1 MKMRLTLII
10 AAAFATIIPSPVVFS
25 QDLALEEIIVT
36 AQRRSQNLQDVAI
49 SVSAFSA
56 EAMEDY
62 GWSDVT
68 LVAQQSPNVNI
79 KYTWGNSMPVY
90 TIRGIGMNSFQAS
103 DQSSVGLFVDEVY
116 QTSIATMGAFLFD
129 IDRVEVLRG
138 PQGTLFGRNTNGG
151 AVNYLTQAPTD
162 EQEGFLR
169 LDYGNYDRF
178 ELEAAVGGSLGENW
192 SGRASV
198 YTIQQGEG
206 WTYDR
211 TSGRDIGEVDITA
224 FRGQLMYDN
233 GKDFS
238 ARFIAFGSQ
247 DKSQPQYFQHIGT
260 NDANN
265 PGQSCQA
272 AIDGRLDPVNC
283 VDALGYSDT
292 DGDLF
297 AGDYTDVPSTEIY
310 AGNTLDNENL
320 GFTLLMDK
328 EFDAFDLRSIT
339 SYQEYDRFQPKES
352 DGNPLLF
359 LDFLFASQIEAFSQ
373 EIRLSSKSDASDLSW
388 ILGFYVGTDD
398 VEENPDRV
406 GYLDDLGVRY
416 GLRYSQERLNA
427 GVYGQA
433 IWALSDSVNIEVG
446 ARYMYDDVDFFALT
460 YIDLGFRTGSKVEF
474 PQAGC
479 PDPAGVIPL
488 ACSLDD
494 KAFTGKIGIDW
505 SPSDN
510 VMWYASY
517 STGHKPGGFNGG
529 LNTNSELYTPFDEE
543 EVVAFEVGVKSTLWG
558 GRAQFNAAVF
568 DYDYKGLQAATPR
581 PAQNQAGILNF
592 LTNLDEASISG
603 AEAELRLA
611 VTENV
616 ELSLGASVLDTEN
629 NDRGANFDGPWGRS
643 PRKLANSPEQTYN
656 ASLAWNIPMENGGNL
671 RFFTDYWYE
680 SDHFKTIVNIR
691 ALEVTN
697 QQWNA
702 RLTYT
707 TPSDNLSVSIFGK
720 NIADRENVVDTLGAG
735 VSLGWGVLVMG
746 QPQTYGVSLKYRF

>member
-1 MKMRLTLII
+1 MTFRSILLLLG
-10 AAAFATIIPSPVVFS
+10 AFASLFSIPPVYS
-25 QDLALEEIIVT
+25 QELEEVIVT

-151 AVNYLTQAPTD
+151 AVNYLTQAPTQ
-162 EQEGFLR
+162 ETEGFIR
-169 LDYGNYDRF
+169 LDYGEYDRV
-178 ELEAAVGGSLGENW
+178 EVEAAVGGALNDQW
-192 SGRASV
+192 SARASI

-206 WTYDR
+206 WTFDR
-211 TSGRDIGEVDITA
+211 TSGGDIGEVDITA
-224 FRGQLMYDN
+224 FRGQLLYEGDN
-233 GKDFS
+233 NFS
-238 ARFIAFGSQ
+238 ARLIVFGSQ
-247 DKSQPQYFQHIGT
+247 DKSEPQYFQHIGT
-260 NDANN
+260 NDPNN

-272 AIDGRLDPVNC
+272 MIDGRLDPFNC

-297 AGDYTDVPSTEIY
+297 AGDYTDAPHTEIY

-320 GFTLLMDK
+320 GFTLIMDK
-328 EFDAFDLRSIT
+328 QFKNFDLRSIT

-352 DGNPLLF
+352 DGNPALF
-359 LDFLFASQIEAFSQ
+359 LDFLFASQIEAASQ
-373 EIRLSSKSDASDLSW
+373 EIRLSSNDDASDVQW
-388 ILGFYVGTDD
+388 IFGVYAGRDD
-398 VEENPDRV
+398 VTENPDRV

-416 GLRYSQERLNA
+416 GLRYAQERLNA

-433 IWALSDSVNIEVG
+433 IWALNESVNLEVG
-446 ARYMYDDVDFFALT
+446 ARYMYDDVDFFART
-460 YIDLGFRTGSKVEF
+460 YIDLGFRTGEKVEF
-474 PQAGC
+474 PVAGC

-494 KAFTGKIGIDW
+494 SAFTGKIGIDW

-543 EVVAFEVGVKSTLWG
+543 EVVAIEFGVKSTLMD

-568 DYDYKGLQAATPR
+568 DYEYKGLQAATPR
-581 PAQNQAGILNF
+581 PAKNQAGILNF
-592 LTNLDEASISG
+592 LTNLEDASISG
-603 AEAELRLA
+603 GEAEFRLA
-611 VTENV
+611 ATENI
-616 ELSLGASVLDTEN
+616 ELSVGASVLDTEN
-629 NDRGANFDGPWGRS
+629 KDPGANFDGPWGQS
-643 PRKLANSPEQTYN
+643 PRKLANAPETTWN
-656 ASLAWNIPMENGGNL
+656 ASLAWNIPMENGGKL

-691 ALEVTN
+691 ALEVSN
-697 QQWNA
+697 SQLNA

-707 TPSDNLSVSIFGK
+707 TPDENLSMSVFGK
-720 NIADRENVVDTLGAG
+720 NITDEENVVDTLGAG
-735 VSLGWGVLVMG
+735 KSLGWGVLVMG
-746 QPQTYGVSLKYRF
+746 QPQVWGVSLKYEF